1 MNRFS
6 ERNQVT
12 FIDENELQNNSNS
25 NNEWEQCRGY
35 DDDLQLVEYVENLKE
50 KEEGFYSM
58 PLVQFKEK
66 AVENI
71 FGVQPWSNSCEH
83 RNREEE

>member
-50 KEEGFYSM
+50 KRGRILLDAISTVQRKSGGKYLWRST
-58 PLVQFKEK
+58 LV
-66 AVENI
+66 
-71 FGVQPWSNSCEH
+71 
-83 RNREEE
+83 